1 MVKKDIYEDLIR
13 YYEFQIGKMPR
24 REKFKAALKETFS
37 EEDLR
42 IFFQLPYL
50 GFLNETKFKKKVERI
65 GVSGSDLS
73 DALTR
78 LIPKGLVDKFQK
90 KGEWGFERAPVI
102 VVLEMTVREQND
114 SPFRQITAEVMND
127 LIEGAAETIPT
138 KTPYYRVL
146 PVEPAIQKNSGST
159 VIQMNAEVPD
169 PRQVLPLDVISEM
182 IKGADLIA
190 LSDCYCRSAKKI
202 IGEPCDHP
210 LETCFYFDELAQM
223 KLQTDYARQVDYE
236 EAMQILYEC
245 ETLGLIHN
253 VSNCEGKIQTL
264 CNCCECSC
272 AVIKAWNRGLQNT
285 TSPSRFVIRL
295 DAEKCTL
302 QKSCVDICPVDSLS
316 IKNDLLE
323 IDQAKCLGCGLCV
336 PSCSENALHLE
347 LRKNPAKV
355 FKNNDALYRNIYA
368 ESAIGLVGR
377 AFGVGKKK

>member
-1 MVKKDIYEDLIR
+1 MGKKDLYEDLIR
-13 YYEFQIGKMPR
+13 YYEFQIGQMPR
-24 REKFKAALKETFS
+24 RERFKKALEETFS

-50 GFLNETKFKKKVERI
+50 GFMSESKFRRKVYKI
-65 GVSGSDLS
+65 GISDKEFAN
-73 DALTR
+73 ALTR

-102 VVLEMTVREQND
+102 VVLEMTVREPND
-114 SPFRQITAEVMND
+114 SSFRQVTAEVMND

-146 PVEPAIQKNSGST
+146 PVEPVIQKNSGST
-159 VIQMNAEVPD
+159 VIKMNAEIPD
-169 PRQVLPLDVISEM
+169 PREVLPLDMISEM
-182 IKGADLIA
+182 IKSADLIA
-190 LSDCYCRSAKKI
+190 LSNCYCRSAKKV

-223 KLQTDYARQVDYE
+223 KLQTEYARQVDYE

-245 ETLGLIHN
+245 ETQGLVHN

-272 AVIKAWNRGLQNT
+272 AVLKSWNRGMHNT
-285 TSPSRFVIRL
+285 TSPSRFVIAL

-302 QKSCVDICPVDSLS
+302 QKSCIEVCPVSALS
-316 IKNDLLE
+316 IEKDQLR
-323 IDQAKCLGCGLCV
+323 IDQNRCLGCGLCV

-347 LRKNPAKV
+347 VRANPPKI
-355 FKNNDALYRNIYA
+355 FKDNSALYRNIYA
-368 ESAIGLVGR
+368 EAALGLIGRKLGI
-377 AFGVGKKK
+377 GK